1 MENLNISA
9 DPWFALGIV
18 VFCLALSAFFSG
30 AETALTAA
38 SRARMHALEK
48 SGDQRAGIVNRLLM
62 MKERFIG
69 AMLIGNNVVN
79 IGASAFTTSVLIK
92 FFGAEGTIY
101 ATIVMSILVIIFAEV
116 MPKTIAISSPDRAA
130 LLLSRPLSFIVAL
143 FGPLTIAVEGL
154 VRVFLYPF
162 GIRIGDND
170 AILSATEELRGAVNL
185 LHSEGGVETE
195 EQKMFGGLLDLAEL
209 EVSDIMVH
217 RTKMRTISADL
228 PPEDIVKE
236 VLASPHTRLPLW
248 SDSSEKIGRAHV

>member
-1 MENLNISA
+1 MENLNVSA

-48 SGDQRAGIVNRLLM
+48 SGDQRAGLVNRLLM

-79 IGASAFTTSVLIK
+79 IGASAFTTSVLIQ

-101 ATIVMSILVIIFAEV
+101 ATIVMSVLVIIFAEV

-130 LLLSRPLSFIVAL
+130 LSLSRP
-143 FGPLTIAVEGL
+143 
-154 VRVFLYPF
+154 
-162 GIRIGDND
+162 
-170 AILSATEELRGAVNL
+170 
-185 LHSEGGVETE
+185 
-195 EQKMFGGLLDLAEL
+195 
-209 EVSDIMVH
+209 
-217 RTKMRTISADL
+217 
-228 PPEDIVKE
+228 
-236 VLASPHTRLPLW
+236 
-248 SDSSEKIGRAHV
+248 